1 MSGPRTDMA
10 VKSAKSLLWMRRA
23 LLATFTGLAVWLAVR
38 FVLALSAP
46 SSLWDPVLVA
56 GPAPVSQATAR
67 SYDFTYN
74 PFAQG
79 DTLGATPPVINVG
92 DDAPETTLNLQLK
105 GLRSGENGTAFIRT
119 PDGQDDNVY
128 IGEEIMPG
136 VFLRGVFPSHVLI
149 DVNGQTQRLTT
160 EDAKAARSRA
170 SSSQAAASS
179 SRTGLQTIR
188 TADAADLL
196 SQVQIIPSFDLDMN
210 RNGVMIKPRT
220 SAIDLSAFGLR
231 DGDIITR
238 FAGQSVVSG
247 LPDIGALR
255 RNAGSGRPVTVE
267 LIRNGEPMTI
277 TIGSSS

>member
-1 MSGPRTDMA
+1 MTGPRNEMTVNA
-10 VKSAKSLLWMRRA
+10 SPLLWARRFLLLGLTA
-23 LLATFTGLAVWLAVR
+23 LAIWLTVR
-38 FVLALSAP
+38 LVLALSAP
-46 SSLWDPVLVA
+46 SSLWEPVLVA
-56 GPAPVSQATAR
+56 GGSTQARAAATR

-74 PFAQG
+74 PFAAGDSEG
-79 DTLGATPPVINVG
+79 DTAPVADTG

-119 PDGQDDNVY
+119 PDGQEDNVY

-136 VFLRGVFPSHVLI
+136 VFLRGVFPTHVLI

-160 EDAKAARSRA
+160 EDAKVARRGNSTVPDR
-170 SSSQAAASS
+170 SG
-179 SRTGLQTIR
+179 GLQTIR
-188 TADAADLL
+188 TADASALL
-196 SQVQIIPSFDLDMN
+196 SQVQIIPSFDTSMN
-210 RNGVMIKPRT
+210 RNGVMVKPRT
-220 SAIDLSAFGLR
+220 SAVDLSAFGLQ

-255 RNAGSGRPVTVE
+255 RSAGAGRQVVVD
-267 LIRNGEPMTI
+267 LIRDGQPMTI

>member
-10 VKSAKSLLWMRRA
+10 IKSATPLIWMRRV
-23 LLATFTGLAVWLAVR
+23 LLAAFTVLAVWLLVR
-38 FVLALSAP
+38 LVLALSAP

-56 GPAPVSQATAR
+56 GPAPINTVAAR
-67 SYDFTYN
+67 TYDFTYN
-74 PFAQG
+74 PFAAG
-79 DTLGATPPVINVG
+79 DSVGEPIISVDTG

-119 PDGQDDNVY
+119 PDGQEDNVY
-128 IGEEIMPG
+128 VGEEIMPG

-149 DVNGQTQRLTT
+149 DVNGQNQRLTT
-160 EDAKAARSRA
+160 EDAKAARRRA
-170 SSSQAAASS
+170 SSPQSAASS

-188 TADAADLL
+188 FADAEALL
-196 SQVQIIPSFDLDMN
+196 SQVQIIPSFDLDMT
-210 RNGVMIKPRT
+210 RNGVMVKPRT

-255 RNAGSGRPVTVE
+255 RSAGSGRPVKVD
-267 LIRNGEPMTI
+267 LIRDGQPMTI
-277 TIGSSS
+277 TIGSSP